1 MKNYTL
7 NLMRLS
13 LALVIVMSSNLTFA
27 QENIVV
33 ASIAK
38 PVADEKI
45 VTEGD
50 ALEAKKEKEEAEE
63 GKFSVSGYIDS
74 YYFTNFNTSA
84 YSLTI
89 GTMEIRADKQGQPC
103 EGFASGQTAD
113 ARYDSKT
120 LMLER
125 DKRSCKLRVRRMEF
139 TDPPGSAPPAA
150 R

>member
-1 MKNYTL
+1 MSRRVPRFLLLLTIGWLVAPWAGARGAEPPMAEGLATITEL
-7 NLMRLS
+7 N
-13 LALVIVMSSNLTFA
+13 F
-27 QENIVV
+27 
-33 ASIAK
+33 
-38 PVADEKI
+38 
-45 VTEGD
+45 
-50 ALEAKKEKEEAEE
+50 
-63 GKFSVSGYIDS
+63 
-74 YYFTNFNTSA
+74 FTNFNTSA

-89 GTMEIRADKQGQPC
+89 GTMEVRADKQGQPC

-113 ARYDSKT
+113 ARYDAKT